1 MAHLRMHRPPTRGHW
16 QRGLTLVE
24 FMVSV
29 TIGLLMVAAIATLIA
44 DQSGNRAEV
53 DRSGRMIENGR
64 YAVRA
69 VADDLQLSGYWGELN
84 GVPTVAVLAALPNPC
99 STTLADIEAA
109 SQLHVQGY
117 DNPAPAAVTALGCIN
132 NQLAGTDILVVRH
145 ADPDPSSL
153 QTAGVT
159 DLAKL
164 ADGQVYIQTGLNLA
178 SSAFIAAVAVG
189 NAASNAASFPLV
201 KKDKVTRATVRK
213 FVVRIYYIAQCS
225 VESAGSCAAGD
236 GGSPIPTLKMLELNN
251 AAGAVAWAAP
261 VTIAEGIE
269 NMQIDYGI
277 DSNADGAPDG
287 DNVLSPAAVGDWP
300 NVMAVQVHLLA
311 RSLDRSPAFVDDKA
325 YVLGAGGA
333 VATAGT
339 GFKRHVFVQSVRMVN
354 PSARRQS

>member
-1 MAHLRMHRPPTRGHW
+1 MAHHRMQRPPICGRR
-16 QRGLTLVE
+16 QRGLTLIE

-69 VADDLQLSGYWGELN
+69 MADDLQLSGYWGELN
-84 GVPTVAVLAALPNPC
+84 GVPTTAALAGLPNPC

-117 DNPAPAAVTALGCIN
+117 NNPAPATVTALGCID

-164 ADGQVYIQTGLNLA
+164 TDGQVYIQTGLNVA
-178 SSAFIAAVAVG
+178 SSAFFSAVAVG
-189 NAASNAASFPLV
+189 KDAASYPLV

-225 VESAGSCAAGD
+225 VESGGGCAAGD
-236 GGSPIPTLKMLELNN
+236 GGNPIPTLKMRELSN
-251 AAGAVAWAAP
+251 AAGAVNWAAP

-269 NMQIDYGI
+269 NMQIDYGV
-277 DSNADGAPDG
+277 DTNGDGAPDG
-287 DNVLSPAAVGDWP
+287 DDVDGSLIAVGDWP
-300 NVMAVQVHLLA
+300 NVMAVKIHLLA
-311 RSLDRSPAFVDDKA
+311 RSLDRSPGFVDDKA
-325 YVLGAGGA
+325 YVLGVGGA